1 LKGRTAHRKCG
12 LYLLEPS
19 LAAASLN
26 GLFER
31 PALTPAF
38 VVAPQQSIE
47 DIEAND
53 CVQCLI
59 RAGDQGILLMQYVHL
74 GRSGVKVSRLCLGTM
89 NFGPETSEA
98 DSFAI
103 MDRALESGINFF
115 DTANVY
121 GWKVGEGLTEQIVG
135 RWLAQGGGRRGN
147 VVLATKVFGRM
158 GEWPNQSRLS
168 ALHIKRACEDSLR
181 RLQTDCID
189 LYQMHH
195 VDRETPWE
203 EIWQAMEQLVRE
215 GKVLYVGSSNFAGWH
230 LAQAQ
235 ELARSRHF
243 LGLVSEQSLYNLNER
258 TIELEVIPACEAY
271 GIGLIPWSPLARGL
285 LAGALEP
292 AKVGRRAD
300 EELKKD
306 VEKYRPRLE
315 AYDALCT
322 QLGEHPAD
330 VALAWLL
337 HQKAVTSP
345 IIGPRTMEQLNG
357 TMRALSLTLSQET
370 LKRLDDIF
378 PGPGGPA
385 PEAYAW

>member
-1 LKGRTAHRKCG
+1 
-12 LYLLEPS
+12 
-19 LAAASLN
+19 
-26 GLFER
+26 
-31 PALTPAF
+31 
-38 VVAPQQSIE
+38 
-47 DIEAND
+47 
-53 CVQCLI
+53 
-59 RAGDQGILLMQYVHL
+59 MQYVHL

-89 NFGPETSEA
+89 NFGPETSEE

-103 MDRALESGINFF
+103 MDRALEVGINFL

-121 GWKVGEGLTEQIVG
+121 GWKVGEGWTEQIVV
-135 RWLAQGGGRRGN
+135 RWFAQGGGRREK

-168 ALHIKRACEDSLR
+168 ALHIKRACEASLR

-195 VDRETPWE
+195 VDRETRWE

-271 GIGLIPWSPLARGL
+271 GIGLIPWSPLTRGL

-292 AKVGRRAD
+292 AKVGRRANKD
-300 EELKKD
+300 VKKD
-306 VEKYRPRLE
+306 IETYRPKLA

-322 QLGEHPAD
+322 QLGERPAD
-330 VALAWLL
+330 VAIAWLL

-357 TMRALSLTLSQET
+357 TMRVLSLTLSQDI